1 MEKMK
6 VCLLLLALA
15 CALPIGAKPCDSTD
29 VSTSSNIIHTQW
41 YSHTEQLSRRV
52 DIYIPRGYCS
62 DDTLPALYLIHGING
77 YEGSW
82 EEKGSATDTL
92 EKLIADGRC
101 QPMMLVMPDC
111 NKWPYKE
118 RPDHKGN
125 LWRCLMRYH
134 RLSHEHEIE
143 HAISDLMDMMDTTYH
158 VSTCAIAGLSDGARM
173 AANVANV
180 RPDRI
185 CAVGLFSPVLHREQL
200 PDTTG
205 ITPRVRS
212 SLCPYHVYV
221 GTKDIFSGN
230 GRRYYKRLC
239 RRNDQARLVELPENH
254 TWRMWRQC
262 LSDFLMQ

>member
-6 VCLLLLALA
+6 VCLWLLALWCCLSA
-15 CALPIGAKPCDSTD
+15 SAGVSDSTD
-29 VSTSSNIIHTQW
+29 VSTSSNIIHTRW

-125 LWRCLMRYH
+125 LWR
-134 RLSHEHEIE
+134 
-143 HAISDLMDMMDTTYH
+143 
-158 VSTCAIAGLSDGARM
+158 
-173 AANVANV
+173 
-180 RPDRI
+180 
-185 CAVGLFSPVLHREQL
+185 
-200 PDTTG
+200 
-205 ITPRVRS
+205 
-212 SLCPYHVYV
+212 
-221 GTKDIFSGN
+221 
-230 GRRYYKRLC
+230 
-239 RRNDQARLVELPENH
+239 
-254 TWRMWRQC
+254 
-262 LSDFLMQ
+262 